1 MAAEAVSFDVFV
13 EKACGVV
20 KGKKLR
26 NIFKMAEAEEN
37 RDLMLAEEL
46 SEPFVRDAEQML
58 MPVHFEDDFGGTGLV
73 GISGIFNLVKRG
85 CGEEVVFEKFR

>member
-26 NIFKMAEAEEN
+26 DIFKMAEAEEN

-46 SEPFVRDAEQML
+46 SEPFVREAEQML
-58 MPVHFEDDFGGTGLV
+58 MPIHFENNFLGMIFI
-73 GISGIFNLVKRG
+73 GIRGIFNFVKSG
-85 CGEEVVFEKFR
+85 CGEEVVFEKLR